1 MRHVTHIF
9 FLSRHAIRPRKYYVT
24 SEEESRKS
32 FSRWKNKERGERG
45 GFQTS
50 CRGNFCRREWKLFS
64 SLSLSLSSFFSSS
77 CSFFITYLPP
87 SSSWSLFF
95 SSRLEVAHEI
105 KLVSSLG
112 WEFHPATPDVHES
125 RFFEMGSFHCDI
137 ICLSI

>member
-32 FSRWKNKERGERG
+32 FSRWKNKERGREEGSNELSRELLSERME
-45 GFQTS
+45 T
-50 CRGNFCRREWKLFS
+50 LF
-64 SLSLSLSSFFSSS
+64 LSLSLSSFFSSS

>member
-1 MRHVTHIF
+1 MLQARRNREKV
-9 FLSRHAIRPRKYYVT
+9 SVGGKIR
-24 SEEESRKS
+24 
-32 FSRWKNKERGERG
+32 RG
-45 GFQTS
+45 GREEGFKRVVEGTFVGEN
-50 CRGNFCRREWKLFS
+50 GNSFP
-64 SLSLSLSSFFSSS
+64 LSLSLLSFFSSS